1 MSDHFCVS
9 FRFLAP
15 WFHGRGDDAVAEWP
29 PSPLRAFQA
38 LVAAAGRQGS
48 LPAATS
54 ALEWLEQLPPPSVVA
69 PRAEP
74 TSGHRLSVPN
84 NSLDVVARSWSRGG
98 DASAAEQ
105 RSMKTVRPMR
115 LPEGGDN
122 AVHYVWALDGR
133 SLGGAKEHA
142 ASLIAL
148 ARSVVALG
156 WGVDLVVGT
165 GALIS
170 GTERDLLTLQTTA
183 GRPQEWSPNPQGSS
197 RLRCPQKGTL
207 IDLERRHRAFLAR
220 TSLDGTEFRPPPAV
234 SNFISVGYSR
244 VGAAQPAATAR
255 FLLMNTTTDQFRAFD
270 TPGKGMVVAGQLR
283 HAVTVAATRA
293 GWGDDVVRALVLG
306 HGEARG
312 AKHEPVD
319 GNRFVFMPVPS
330 IEGRGEGKW
339 RIGPIRRAMVTTLT
353 PDTTELEWLQRALS
367 GQELIDEGTHQS
379 SAIVTS
385 APYDDPTF
393 RRYLAPSTSW
403 ATVTPVVL
411 PGHDDPGGLRKRL
424 KATRNAAEQA
434 ALRAKLDHRLDVLL
448 RTALKHAG
456 FSEELTACAEIS
468 ARATGFLAGT
478 ELASRY
484 AVPAHLMKVPRFH
497 VRIDWC
503 DADGRPVEV
512 PGPICIGRGRFSGL
526 GLLVGGLLDTKNLH
540 S

>member
-15 WFHGRGDDAVAEWP
+15 WFHGRSDDGVAEWP

-38 LVAAAGRQGS
+38 LVAAAGRLGS
-48 LPAATS
+48 LPTATS
-54 ALEWLEQLPPPSVVA
+54 ALEWLEQLPPPSVIA
-69 PRAEP
+69 PRAVQ

-98 DASAAEQ
+98 DANAAEQ

-115 LPEGGDN
+115 LPDDADN
-122 AVHYVWALDGR
+122 VVHYVWAVDDG
-133 SLGGAKEHA
+133 SLADAKHHA
-142 ASLIAL
+142 ATLVSL
-148 ARSVVALG
+148 ARAVVALG

-165 GALIS
+165 GAIIS
-170 GTERDLLTLQTTA
+170 GSERDLLGGRTA
-183 GRPQEWSPNPQGSS
+183 EGVPQEWRPNAQGGT

-207 IDLERRHRAFLAR
+207 TDLERRHRAFLAR
-220 TSLDGTEFRPPPAV
+220 TSLEGTEFRPPPAI

-244 VGAAQPAATAR
+244 VGTAQPAATAR
-255 FLLMNTTTDQFRAFD
+255 FLLMSPTTDQFTAFD
-270 TPGKGMVVAGQLR
+270 TPGKGMVVAGQFR
-283 HAVTVAATRA
+283 HATTLAATRA

-312 AKHEPVD
+312 AAHAPVD

-330 IEGRGEGKW
+330 VEGRGEGKW
-339 RIGPIRRAMVTTLT
+339 RIGPIRRAMVTTLNSNS
-353 PDTTELEWLQRALS
+353 PELDWLQRALS
-367 GQELIDEGTHQS
+367 GQELLDEGTEQP
-379 SAIVTS
+379 SAVVTS
-385 APYDDPTF
+385 APPDDPTF
-393 RRYLAPSTSW
+393 RRYLAPSASW
-403 ATVTPVVL
+403 TTVTPVVL

-424 KATRNAAEQA
+424 KATRNAAEQS

-468 ARATGFLAGT
+468 ARVTGFVAGA

-484 AVPAHLMKVPRFH
+484 AVPAHLAKVPRFH
-497 VRIDWC
+497 VRIDWR
-503 DADGRPVEV
+503 DADGQPVEV

-526 GLLVGGLLDTKNLH
+526 GLLVGGLLNTHD
-540 S
+540 